1 MSGSKK
7 GKGGGKARTT
17 RPAAAASSQRRPT
30 VAEARAAE
38 QANAAQTRAARDAN
52 LAARFGDGVPGR
64 GLIVTNLGVTV
75 VVSVIS
81 LAAVAAYRS
90 LATATVILDI
100 VVFVVGLVLFAAAL
114 LQGAQRSREA
124 EMDVAGWFFLSR
136 IAPPQV
142 QRTMLGSLAVQVVVG
157 IGAALASHG
166 AAVSAG
172 DHASKLAF
180 GTLVPIFGLAM
191 CGLWGARYGA
201 FPPRRAETKT
211 TRKRT

>member
-1 MSGSKK
+1 MSGSGK
-7 GKGGGKARTT
+7 GKGGGKARAKRSAT
-17 RPAAAASSQRRPT
+17 PPQKRRPT
-30 VAEARAAE
+30 VAEERAAE
-38 QANAAQTRAARDAN
+38 QANSAQTRAARDAT
-52 LAARFGDGVPGR
+52 LAERFGEGVPGR
-64 GLIVTNLGVTV
+64 GLIVANLGVTIV
-75 VVSVIS
+75 VAVIS
-81 LAAVAAYRS
+81 IAAVAAYTS
-90 LATATVILDI
+90 LATPTVILDI
-100 VVFVVGLVLFAAAL
+100 VVFVAGLVIFVAAL
-114 LQGAQRSREA
+114 VAGAQRSRDA

-201 FPPRRAETKT
+201 FPPRRPETKT